1 MKIILLLTFPLTLP
15 PHPKKSVWR
24 EKSRDNFPHLLC
36 LRPFIDCPPSCLV
49 SRQASRPILRGLKA
63 KDGSFGMS
71 SNNLPLLAEWWI
83 TSRQSI
89 LSFLFFQTGFYSI
102 NCFILTQWTNSK
114 ACPNTV
120 FTSAITSVSHTC
132 IFYHRVFCLH
142 WMNSASFAMCPC
154 RANIGSFWLIMT
166 CSRLLEGEGSWQ
178 LDHRH
183 KEQITWEE
191 SGDTFQPMGN
201 GLSQA
206 RGKQEIKTR
215 KQKSHTTLSTF

>member
-1 MKIILLLTFPLTLP
+1 M
-15 PHPKKSVWR
+15 
-24 EKSRDNFPHLLC
+24 N
-36 LRPFIDCPPSCLV
+36 
-49 SRQASRPILRGLKA
+49 
-63 KDGSFGMS
+63 
-71 SNNLPLLAEWWI
+71 
-83 TSRQSI
+83 
-89 LSFLFFQTGFYSI
+89 
-102 NCFILTQWTNSK
+102 NSK

-142 WMNSASFAMCPC
+142 WMNSASSAMSPC

-183 KEQITWEE
+183 KEQITWGE

-215 KQKSHTTLSTF
+215 KQKSHTTSSTFKVHNRRTDERNLCQSMEHEAVPVYFHTM